1 MLGMLGRL
9 GMLGMLGSP
18 KPENELVEG
27 RNVTGLA
34 TLGLAALNEG
44 APVRPKSLAYFAI
57 IPVL

>member
-1 MLGMLGRL
+1 
-9 GMLGMLGSP
+9 MLGMLGSP